1 MTEIT
6 HKSQNKAKTGEIKY
20 SANVFK
26 NPFLLLTNAI
36 FKSADINTASD
47 YKIPPSLKTFCT
59 DRISSTDS
67 SKVPPIAV
75 HEVGNKLKN
84 KKIKNNGA
92 RQYQF
97 HNAKTCYFLCS
108 RIFDIHL

>member
-6 HKSQNKAKTGEIKY
+6 HKSQNKAKTGEIKC

-26 NPFLLLTNAI
+26 NPFLLLTNAV

-47 YKIPPSLKTFCT
+47 YKIPSSLKTCCT

-75 HEVGNKLKN
+75 HEVGAYSNKLKN
-84 KKIKNNGA
+84 LKKQKQWGQTI
-92 RQYQF
+92 
-97 HNAKTCYFLCS
+97 S
-108 RIFDIHL
+108 IP